1 MTRYF
6 AVLPLFFFSLL
17 SMAQKSPVSWSFSL
31 DKTQAQT
38 SEFKATAQINKGWN
52 IYAVYMSDEGPIPT
66 SFTFDQVQNG
76 VMDGKIKEMS
86 KSIKGFDELFEMEV
100 VKFKEEAVFTQ
111 AFTTTGALQVKG
123 SVTFMCCDSERC
135 LPPATVQFDLK
146 Q

>member
-6 AVLPLFFFSLL
+6 TVLPLLFLSLL

-31 DKTQAQT
+31 DKTKAQK

-76 VMDGKIKEMS
+76 AIEGKIKEMS

-111 AFTTTGALQVKG
+111 AFTNTGALRVKG

>member
-6 AVLPLFFFSLL
+6 TVLPLLFLSLL
-17 SMAQKSPVSWSFSL
+17 SMAQKSPVSWSFTL
-31 DKTQAQT
+31 DKTKAQK

-76 VMDGKIKEMS
+76 AIEGKIKEMS

-111 AFTTTGALQVKG
+111 AFTNTGALRVKG

>member
-6 AVLPLFFFSLL
+6 TVLPFLFISLL

-86 KSIKGFDELFEMEV
+86 KAIKGFDELFEMEV

-111 AFTTTGALQVKG
+111 AFSTTGALRVKG

>member
-6 AVLPLFFFSLL
+6 TVLPLLFLSLL

-31 DKTQAQT
+31 DKTKAQE

-76 VMDGKIKEMS
+76 AIEGKIKEMS

-111 AFTTTGALQVKG
+111 AFTNTGALRVKG

>member
-6 AVLPLFFFSLL
+6 TVLPLLFFSLL
-17 SMAQKSPVSWSFSL
+17 SMAQKSPVSWKFSL
-31 DKTQAQT
+31 EKSGSDA
-38 SEFKATAQINKGWN
+38 SEFKASAQIAKGWN

-66 SFTFDQVQNG
+66 SFAFDLVQNG
-76 VMDGKIKEMS
+76 VLQGKIIEAS
-86 KSIKGFDELFEMEV
+86 KPIKGYDELFEMDV
-100 VKFKEEAVFTQ
+100 IKFKEEAVFTQ
-111 AFTTTGALQVKG
+111 AFKTAGGLMVSG